1 MTLLAPTNE
10 TLMTLSARP
19 TMSVLTWTRGS
30 IMLRRMSIDPV
41 VAGSYLRVISR
52 QVSMEVPATTVLNE
66 ESCNGVSADTFAFNG
81 VLQKIV
87 AVLSPADG
95 I

>member
-1 MTLLAPTNE
+1 
-10 TLMTLSARP
+10 
-19 TMSVLTWTRGS
+19 
-30 IMLRRMSIDPV
+30 MLRRMSIDPA
-41 VAGSYLRVISR
+41 VAGSYLRATSR
-52 QVSMEVPATTVLNE
+52 QVSMEVPATTVLNK